1 MLDGKKMKKKYQ
13 DNLQK
18 RYKLKEKG
26 KPKVK
31 EAILQDQ
38 QMSAKDD
45 SIPTE
50 QVF

>member
-1 MLDGKKMKKKYQ
+1 MKKKHQ

-31 EAILQDQ
+31 KEILQ
-38 QMSAKDD
+38 
-45 SIPTE
+45 
-50 QVF
+50 